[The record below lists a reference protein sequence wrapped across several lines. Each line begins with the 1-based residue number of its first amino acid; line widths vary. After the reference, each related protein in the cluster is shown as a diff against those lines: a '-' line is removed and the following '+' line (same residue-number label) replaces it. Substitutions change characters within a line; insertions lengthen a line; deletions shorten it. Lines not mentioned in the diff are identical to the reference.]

1 MRKVGFTLVLTLLL
15 LSFAA
20 TVLADGPKG
29 DVVIFGKDYTLESGQ
44 RIKGDLEVFGGKVT
58 LEPESTVDGDVVV
71 FGGNVAVSGY
81 VAGDVTVFGGGV
93 SLKST
98 ADVRGD
104 VLSVGGAVYREEGA
118 QVRGDLIDGW
128 PFSRNNGEVPRI
140 TSPVVP
146 HVPRV
151 NVRRAWGS
159 DTLRSVGDLFRSAF
173 GIVVMVVMGIL
184 VVVFLPRHT
193 ETVAETMVKGPV
205 QSFVAGLATAFGG
218 SVLLI
223 VLSLVAALLIVT
235 ICLSPVGLLLLL
247 PWLIAGV
254 ALLFGWISTGLLLG
268 VKVLR
273 AITHKEPNRVAGV
286 AIGIPLLTVVSY
298 IPCVGWLA
306 AVLVVIWSLGAVVYS
321 LFGTR
326 PASSVSPWPDTKPR
340 APAGTTGTDPRL
352 DQL

>member
-1 MRKVGFTLVLTLLL
+1 MRKVGFTLVLALLL

-20 TVLADGPKG
+20 TVAADGPEG
-29 DVVIFGKDYTLESGQ
+29 DVVIFGKNYTLDSGQ
-44 RIKGDLEVFGGKVT
+44 RIKGDLQ
-58 LEPESTVDGDVVV
+58 V
-71 FGGNVAVSGY
+71 FGGNVTLETGSTVDGHVAVFGGNVVMAGE
-81 VAGDVTVFGGGV
+81 VAGDVTVWGGSV
-93 SLKST
+93 SLRST

-104 VLSVGGAVYREEGA
+104 VVCVGGSVDRAEGA
-118 QVRGDLIDGW
+118 QVRGDLVDGW
-128 PFSRNNGEVPRI
+128 PLSRNRGEMPRI
-140 TSPVVP
+140 AGPVMP
-146 HVPRV
+146 QVPRV
-151 NVRRAWGS
+151 NLHRSWGS
-159 DTLRSVGDLFRSAF
+159 DTFRGIGDLFRSVF
-173 GIVVMVVMGIL
+173 GIVVMVVLGIL

-205 QSFVAGLATAFGG
+205 QSLVVGLASAVGG

-223 VLSLVAALLIVT
+223 VLSLIAALLVAT

-247 PWLIAGV
+247 PWLVAGV
-254 ALLFGWISTGLLLG
+254 ALLFGWISAGLLLG

-286 AIGIPLLTVVSY
+286 AVGIPLLTVVSY

-306 AVLVVIWSLGAVVYS
+306 AALVVIWSLGAVVYS

-326 PASSVSPWPDTKPR
+326 PAGSVSPWPGTKPR
-340 APAGTTGTDPRL
+340 AAAATPDTDPRL